1 MQKHGLSTSGAYASW
16 EGMRAR
22 CLNPNSPTFH
32 HYGGRGISVCH
43 RWGEF
48 TAFLTDMGERPE
60 GATIDRIDVNGDYSP
75 ENCRWATRREQ
86 SLNTRRNVRWTFAG
100 ETLTVS
106 EWAAHLGVS
115 KSTLRMRVKRD
126 GWTVEQALT
135 IAPDPIHRIGRRRFN
150 GAG

>member
-1 MQKHGLSTSGAYASW
+1 MMQKHGLSTSGAYASW

-22 CLNPNSPTFH
+22 CLNPNSPAFH
-32 HYGGRGISVCH
+32 HYGGRGISICP
-43 RWGEF
+43 RWDEF

-75 ENCRWATRREQ
+75 E
-86 SLNTRRNVRWTFAG
+86 
-100 ETLTVS
+100 
-106 EWAAHLGVS
+106 
-115 KSTLRMRVKRD
+115 MRVKRD